1 MIIRWGVECVSL
13 SDNYCLTTDT
23 KQLSV
28 WDHHGILINRLK
40 NFYVAIQTVDKKIPN
55 DVMLNGY
62 VMEKRMEKENFLN
75 RDGGGITSLVI
86 TDLVG
91 FLR

>member
-1 MIIRWGVECVSL
+1 MSL

-28 WDHHGILINRLK
+28 WDHHGILKNRLK
-40 NFYVAIQTVDKKIPN
+40 FFYVAIQTVERNIPN

-62 VMEKRMEKENFLN
+62 GKEKGERKL
-75 RDGGGITSLVI
+75 LK
-86 TDLVG
+86 
-91 FLR
+91 